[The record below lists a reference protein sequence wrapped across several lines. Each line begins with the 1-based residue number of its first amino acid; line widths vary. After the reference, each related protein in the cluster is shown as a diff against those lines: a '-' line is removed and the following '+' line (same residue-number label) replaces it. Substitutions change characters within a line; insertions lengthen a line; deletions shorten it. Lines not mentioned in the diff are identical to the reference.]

1 MKKIYLVYLILCL
14 GFPLHAEIE
23 NRDKPK
29 YGKWDFRM
37 KPMWTI
43 DSAQEELF
51 SLISIMKIHEN
62 GKIYAFDYKNCKI
75 YIFDSE
81 SGEFLSSF
89 GEKGQGPGEFNIVL
103 NFYFYKDNLMVYDAG
118 KIHYFSIAKNHDYIR
133 SSILESPFGFPP
145 TYFLD
150 ENRYLSIPR
159 DPSDPDAQKRA
170 DIYDMI
176 QKRSTT
182 LVGKPPSNKKKKQRS
197 TGSGVMFISSGG
209 SGKNEQSETSM
220 ILGMKNDVIFYG
232 INDQYLIKAVDLSG
246 KELLSF
252 SIKGRKRRK
261 ISRAFKKKEGL
272 KLKFNGMQLSPE
284 MLKRF
289 IGNIPDSSTYFFR
302 IFVDDNGLIYTFVS
316 DFENQNKRI
325 IDIFSPKG
333 EYLYQAELQVPQDHI
348 LRASGFMFFHN
359 SVFAVLEDPD
369 GEIKLTKYQIDL
381 PNPDKE

>member
-14 GFPLHAEIE
+14 GFPLQAEIE

-29 YGKWDFRM
+29 NGKWDFRM
-37 KPMWTI
+37 KPVWTI
-43 DSAQEELF
+43 DSAQEEPF
-51 SLISIMKIHEN
+51 GLISIMKIHEN
-62 GKIYAFDYKNCKI
+62 GKIYAFDYKNFKF

-81 SGEFLSSF
+81 SGGFLSSF

-103 NFYFYKDNLMVYDAG
+103 NFFFYKDNLMIYDTG
-118 KIHYFSIAKNHDYIR
+118 RIHYFSIAKNHDFIR
-133 SSILESPFGFPP
+133 SAILDSPFGFPP
-145 TYFLD
+145 SYFLD

-159 DPSDPDAQKRA
+159 DPSVPDAHKRA

-182 LVGKPPSNKKKKQRS
+182 LVGQPPPNKKKKPRS
-197 TGSGVMFISSGG
+197 ARAGVVFLSGSD
-209 SGKNEQSETSM
+209 GKNEQSKTSM

-252 SIKGRKRRK
+252 SIRGRKRRK
-261 ISRAFKKKEGL
+261 ISNAFKKREGL
-272 KLKFNGMQLSPE
+272 KLKINGAQLPPD

-289 IGNIPDSSTYFFR
+289 IRDIPDSSTYFYR
-302 IFVDDNGLIYTFVS
+302 IFVDDNGLIYAFVS
-316 DFENQNKRI
+316 DYENQNKRI

-333 EYLYQAELQVPQDHI
+333 EYLYQAELQAPQDHT
-348 LRASGFMFFHN
+348 LRAGGFLFFKN
-359 SVFAVLEDPD
+359 SVFAALEDPD
-369 GEIKLTKYQIDL
+369 GEIKITKYQIDL
-381 PNPDKE
+381 PHPIKE